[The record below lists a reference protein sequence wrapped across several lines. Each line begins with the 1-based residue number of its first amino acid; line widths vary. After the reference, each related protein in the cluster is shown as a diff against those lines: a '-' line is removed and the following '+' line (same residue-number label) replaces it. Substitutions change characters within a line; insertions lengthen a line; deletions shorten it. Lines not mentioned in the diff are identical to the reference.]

1 MSTMARPRSEEAN
14 RAALDAALDVLLD
27 SGVEGVTLDE
37 VAARSGVA
45 KTTLYRHFGTKEDL
59 VAQAA
64 RTCVIAHTT
73 PDTGDLDGDL
83 RALFNQYQA
92 SEEAQRFP
100 DLLPMLIDA
109 ANRDPRMREVVDEV
123 LAERRRPIRTV
134 LQLAQLRGE
143 IGRDLDLDAA
153 IAILVGPLTYRRLV
167 ERVEV
172 TPEFKEQVL
181 RGAIAALRA
190 TAEDPIATA

>member
-1 MSTMARPRSEEAN
+1 MARPRSEEAN
-14 RAALDAALDVLLD
+14 RNALHAALQVLLEN
-27 SGVEGVTLDE
+27 GVEGVTLEE

-45 KTTLYRHFGTKEDL
+45 KSTLYRHFGSKEEL

-64 RTCVIAHTT
+64 RSCVIEHTT
-73 PDTGDLDGDL
+73 PDTGDLAEDL
-83 RALFNQYQA
+83 HQLFSQYQT
-92 SEEAQRFP
+92 SEEARRFP

-109 ANRDPRMREVVDEV
+109 ANRDPQMRDIVDEV

-153 IAILVGPLTYRRLV
+153 IATIVGPLTYVRLV
-167 ERVEV
+167 ERRAV

-190 TAEDPIATA
+190 TADEPAPTR